1 MSSLK
6 SNTDSAHP
14 SSLDTHS
21 STEGHVLLSTKRA
34 KLDDFSQLLQ
44 GIESSGVHPSLET
57 FAASTDIITEAL
69 NPKDHHISN
78 ENVNTSII
86 SGSQTSSNSFIDA
99 HLFPTVTVNAA
110 TNLIVERTFKSV
122 HQVIE
127 AFAAEGYEVIRNG
140 GSKRTEDALKHFPD
154 VPHDAE
160 GDWEFKYRR
169 LMCAKYRAPILKQSR
184 RKNSQGCGCTW
195 KAYVSYREQERNWVV
210 TSITNSHNHPP
221 GAIKA
226 PSGERVV
233 FYESLM
239 QKFGDYADIMSRS
252 EEKYN
257 RAVKIAGELY
267 EQARAEE
274 PVATESSSSS
284 ANDDVLETAVSFSAA
299 NNSSSSS
306 SGAQV

>member
-1 MSSLK
+1 MSSLT
-6 SNTDSAHP
+6 SNTHT
-14 SSLDTHS
+14 SSHDAHS
-21 STEGHVLLSTKRA
+21 SAEGHVLLNKRA

-57 FAASTDIITEAL
+57 FATNSTDLITEAL
-69 NPKDHHISN
+69 NLKDHSISN

-86 SGSQTSSNSFIDA
+86 GSQTSSNSFIDA

-110 TNLIVERTFKSV
+110 TSLIVERTFKSV

-195 KAYVSYREQERNWVV
+195 KAYISYREQERNWVV

-257 RAVKIAGELY
+257 RAVKIADELY
-267 EQARAEE
+267 EQARAEQQA
-274 PVATESSSSS
+274 ATESSSSS
-284 ANDDVLETAVSFSAA
+284 ANDDVLEAAVSFSAV
-299 NNSSSSS
+299 NNSSSSSSS